1 MRRALVPVACLLA
14 AVPTGAAAAPRVAD
28 DVRIEVLSNRPDLV
42 SGGDAL
48 VRVTVPKGARA
59 KGLKVTLG
67 DRDVTHDLR
76 SLRRGQLTGLVEG
89 LEVGRNVLQARLA
102 DGRGARVT
110 ITNHPKGG
118 PVFAGPQVQPWVCST
133 EEHGLGKPLDD
144 KCNAPTKVSWLYQP
158 EDAEDGE
165 YEEYDPSNPPD
176 DVATTTTDEGQRVPY
191 ILRVEEGTV
200 DRAIY
205 ETMVLADPA
214 RPWTAVKPQKAWN
227 RKLFVSFGG
236 GCGTF
241 HRQFSPD
248 PWFGL
253 QRSDANDGDI
263 IQPELLKRGW
273 MTGATGMQTLNYN
286 CNEVVSAESLMMLK
300 EHIAE
305 SAGAIRRTV
314 SAGNS
319 GGSVQQHNIAGSY
332 PGLLDGIVPS
342 QSFPDLWNMVWDASE
357 CYLQY
362 RYFTTVSPHLWLDPA
377 DQLAVAGKGGSV
389 SCGEFIALF
398 NDAFDPQNRG
408 LLRNGAAVRFGCG
421 LPKTET
427 YHPVLNPRGTRCS
440 VQDYQNAIWG
450 HGGPRDAAPL
460 PYDNTGVQYG
470 LNALRDGTI
479 TPEQFVDMNAR
490 IGGFDNEGEFTTQR
504 SEMDAETARTMYR
517 AGRTTD
523 PRQLAKVPILD
534 VRAVPDSSRPETL
547 SDMHQPF
554 YSFVTRARLDA
565 VNGTHGNHVFWRFV
579 PENMDIASVLA
590 IDRWLQAVD
599 NDKSSLSR
607 EQKIIRNK
615 PGDLVD
621 TCWIDGK
628 PVTDAADCAKQ
639 YPYNGDARTAAG
651 EPLRDD
657 VRKCRLKPLRRSD
670 YGVTFTEE
678 QWNRLQGAFPD
689 GACDWTQQSVG
700 YQASIPWMSYA
711 RGPGGTPLGAAPRS
725 RSIP

>member
-1 MRRALVPVACLLA
+1 MVATAALLLA
-14 AVPTGAAAAPRVAD
+14 APACASGQA
-28 DVRIEVLSNRPDLV
+28 IEVLSNRADLI

-48 VRVTVPKGARA
+48 VRVPSDTV
-59 KGLKVTLG
+59 KVTVG
-67 DRDVTHDLR
+67 GRDVTKKFN
-76 SLRRGQLTGLVEG
+76 LRRRGRLTGLVDG
-89 LEVGRNVLQARLA
+89 LAVGRNVLTARLA
-102 DGRGARVT
+102 DGRQARKT

-118 PVFAGPQVQPWVCST
+118 PVFAGPQVQPWTCST
-133 EEHGLGKPLDD
+133 EQYGLGPPQDEQ
-144 KCNAPTKVSWLYQP
+144 CNAPTKVSYEYQP
-158 EDAEDGE
+158 EDAEPGD
-165 YEEYDPSNPPD
+165 YKPYDPANPPD
-176 DVATTTTDEGQRVPY
+176 DVATTKTDEGREVPY
-191 ILRVEEGTV
+191 VIRVEKGTV
-200 DRAIY
+200 DRAVY
-205 ETMVLADPA
+205 QTLVLAD
-214 RPWTAVKPQKAWN
+214 RTAWN

-263 IQPELLKRGW
+263 IQPDLLARGW

-300 EHIAE
+300 EHINE
-305 SAGAIRRTV
+305 SAGPIRRTV

-319 GGSVQQHNIAGSY
+319 GGSVQQHNIAASY

-377 DQLAVAGKGGSV
+377 QQLAVAGKGGNV

-421 LPKTET
+421 LPRTQT
-427 YHPVLNPRGTRCS
+427 YQPVLNPRGARCS
-440 VQDYQNAIWG
+440 VQDYQQAIWG

-470 LNALRDGTI
+470 LNALQDGTI
-479 TPEQFVDMNAR
+479 TSEQFVDMNAK
-490 IGGFDNEGEFTTQR
+490 IGGFDNEGEFTKQR
-504 SEMDAETARTMYR
+504 SSMDAATARTMYR

-534 VRAVPDSSRPETL
+534 VRSVIDSSRSETL

-590 IDRWLQAVD
+590 IDRWLQAVE
-599 NDKSSLSR
+599 NDKSSRSR

-615 PGDLVD
+615 PADLVD

-628 PVTDAADCAKQ
+628 PVTDAATCAKQ

-651 EPLRDD
+651 APLRDD
-657 VRKCRLKPLRRSD
+657 VRKCRLKPLRRAD
-670 YGVTFTEE
+670 YKVTFTDE
-678 QWNRLQGAFPD
+678 QWQRLEAVFHD
-689 GACDWTQQSVG
+689 GVCDWTRPSVG
-700 YQASIPWMSYA
+700 YQPSIPWMSYA
-711 RGPGGTPLGAAPRS
+711 DGPGGQPLGDAP
-725 RSIP
+725 